1 MLKVFVDSDV
11 IISSLISSTGA
22 AHFLL
27 HQTTDLELFIS
38 SVSKRELDEV
48 VARLSLENK
57 KLTELIDKRITKINL
72 KEEISEIKSKYE
84 DYVFGI
90 WDLALIETGRFIG
103 DEGIT
108 YQTVEERK
116 PLEIGYHIHPLL
128 RGLGYATEA
137 AHACIEWGFLNLG
150 ADFICSIVDP
160 ANAASIKVASRVHTS
175 QRGFKGKK
183 GPMLLFNTTAEQYKA
198 RPSFVYRKTA
208 LAVDK
213 NKP

>member
-1 MLKVFVDSDV
+1 MTLPRYILRTDRLGMRQYTLADLDALREIFSDSY
-11 IISSLISSTGA
+11 A
-22 AHFLL
+22 AQFYPAM
-27 HQTTDLELFIS
+27 QETEALERWIKWSMENYENYGFGLW
-38 SVSKRELDEV
+38 
-48 VARLSLENK
+48 ALE
-57 KLTELIDKRITKINL
+57 
-72 KEEISEIKSKYE
+72 
-84 DYVFGI
+84 
-90 WDLALIETGRFIG
+90 LIETGRFIG
-103 DEGIT
+103 DAGIT

-137 AHACIEWGFLNLG
+137 AHACVEWGFLNLG

-160 ANAASIKVASRVHTS
+160 ANAASIKVASRVHAS

-198 RPSFVYRKTA
+198 RPSFVYRKAA